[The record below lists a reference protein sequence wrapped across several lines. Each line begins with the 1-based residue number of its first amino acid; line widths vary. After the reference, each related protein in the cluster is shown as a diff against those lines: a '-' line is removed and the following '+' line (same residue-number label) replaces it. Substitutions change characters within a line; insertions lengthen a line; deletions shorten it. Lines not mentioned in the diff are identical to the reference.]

1 MKIFQIGQNK
11 PNSKPIQS
19 QTNPISLRENMVAQ
33 RLFRKDNSN
42 MAANLPNFENGMA
55 GKIMTEPETKQSH
68 PISRRMFCRSAI
80 AAAAA
85 ICFSRRPTQASE
97 IKNKVK
103 FFKNLGHD
111 HIGVRANQ
119 QQALDYAVKYGF
131 DGITPSLGEF
141 ENKSSTEI
149 RDWVE
154 TMKAKGI
161 RYGTSGLPVQ
171 FQRDQERF
179 QKGLARLP
187 KQADLLRQLGAERM
201 ATWITPGHNELTYL
215 KNFEI
220 HRDRLREVAKVL
232 KDSNIRLGLEFVGPR
247 TSRMRFRFPFICTQL
262 DMMELVG
269 AIDTGNV
276 GLLLDSWH
284 WYTSHGTVR
293 ELLQLSN
300 KDVIHIHVNDA
311 PAGVPTDQQVDNRRM
326 LPVTTNVIDLKGF
339 INALVKIGYDGPV
352 ECEPFDQ
359 ELRRMDDDAALQK
372 TIESLNRLWELI
384 EV

>member
-1 MKIFQIGQNK
+1 MIGPK
-11 PNSKPIQS
+11 
-19 QTNPISLRENMVAQ
+19 TN
-33 RLFRKDNSN
+33 
-42 MAANLPNFENGMA
+42 
-55 GKIMTEPETKQSH
+55 QSH

-85 ICFSRRPTQASE
+85 IYFSRRHAQASE

-119 QQALDYAVKYGF
+119 QQAMEYAVKYGF
-131 DGITPSLGEF
+131 DGISPNLGEF
-141 ENKSSTEI
+141 ENKSPAQI

-161 RYGTSGLPVQ
+161 RYASSGLPVQ
-171 FQRDQERF
+171 FQRGQEQF
-179 QKGLARLP
+179 QNGLARLT
-187 KQADLLRQLGAERM
+187 KQANLLKQLGVDRM
-201 ATWITPGHNELTYL
+201 VTWITPGHKELTYL
-215 KNFEI
+215 KNFEQ
-220 HRDRLREVAKVL
+220 HRKRLREVAKVL

-247 TSRMRFRFPFICTQL
+247 TSRMRYRFPFICTQL

-284 WYTSHGTVR
+284 WYTSHGTVQ

-300 KDVIHIHVNDA
+300 KDIIHVHVNDA
-311 PAGVPTDQQVDNRRM
+311 PAGIPTDQQVDNRRM

-359 ELRRMDDDAALQK
+359 ELSRMEDNAALQK
-372 TIESLNRLWELI
+372 TIESLNRLWDLI
-384 EV
+384 TV

>member
-1 MKIFQIGQNK
+1 
-11 PNSKPIQS
+11 
-19 QTNPISLRENMVAQ
+19 
-33 RLFRKDNSN
+33 
-42 MAANLPNFENGMA
+42 
-55 GKIMTEPETKQSH
+55 
-68 PISRRMFCRSAI
+68 MFCRSAI
-80 AAAAA
+80 AEAAA
-85 ICFSRRPTQASE
+85 IYFSRRQAQASE

-103 FFKNLGHD
+103 FYKNLGHG
-111 HIGVRANQ
+111 HIGVSANQ

-131 DGITPSLGEF
+131 DSITPSLGEF
-141 ENKSSTEI
+141 ENKSTAQI

-171 FQRDQERF
+171 FQRGREQF
-179 QKGLARLP
+179 QNGLARLP
-187 KQADLLRQLGAERM
+187 KQANLLKLLGAERM

-215 KNFEI
+215 KNFEK

-232 KDSNIRLGLEFVGPR
+232 GDSNIRLGLEFVGPR
-247 TSRMRFRFPFICTQL
+247 TSRARYRFPFICTQL
-262 DMMELVG
+262 DMMELVK

-311 PAGVPTDQQVDNRRM
+311 PAGVPTDQQVDNRRR
-326 LPVTTNVIDLKGF
+326 LPVTTGVIDLKGF

-359 ELRRMDDDAALQK
+359 ELSRAEDNTALQK
-372 TIESLNRLWELI
+372 TIESLDRLWDLI
-384 EV
+384 TV